1 MSKSIHSSVLSLEYI
16 NFAHQNLV
24 YYPDKSQGTRGY
36 FPIGKP
42 CCIKKTCKISSSAA
56 AYFNNCTGSHSA
68 ISIQLPSLIVHSTE
82 FKRFSAKKSVSLL
95 RLFGQLYLFFSFIS
109 VIRSCLVINFRESK
123 KMEVVSDVGICS
135 HCLCRLSGYGGINV
149 GLPPASP
156 SEGDLMVTVRFLSY
170 T

>member
-1 MSKSIHSSVLSLEYI
+1 M
-16 NFAHQNLV
+16 N
-24 YYPDKSQGTRGY
+24 YPDKSQETRDY
-36 FPIGKP
+36 FPIGKL
-42 CCIKKTCKISSSAA
+42 CCIKKTCKIIIIRVTT

-68 ISIQLPSLIVHSTE
+68 ISIQLSSLIVHSTE

-95 RLFGQLYLFFSFIS
+95 CLFGQLLSFFSFIS
-109 VIRSCLVINFRESK
+109 EIRSCLVINFRESK

-156 SEGDLMVTVRFLSY
+156 SEGDLMVTVRFLSD